1 MLGIAKT
8 FEEALYKGLVAAG
21 YKMKKKGGVLITVKD
36 GDKQEIIE
44 IADRFEQLGFD
55 IYATAG
61 TAKTLNNN
69 MIAANV
75 VRRIQEPSPNILDLF
90 EANKIDYLISTNA
103 KGRKPM
109 EHSVQM
115 RRKAVERSI
124 ACLTAVDTAMA
135 LTKCLLMD
143 ESIEDVELVDIT
155 RI

>member
-1 MLGIAKT
+1 MIKATGIHKHFNGLHAV
-8 FEEALYKGLVAAG
+8 KGVD
-21 YKMKKKGGVLITVKD
+21 ITVKD

-115 RRKAVERSI
+115 RRKAVELSI
-124 ACLTAVDTAMA
+124 PCITAVDTAN
-135 LTKCLLMD
+135 
-143 ESIEDVELVDIT
+143 VLVDCLRGEHSMKDIPLH
-155 RI
+155 